1 MTTANKIEQKGYKLI
16 YNMGYKNGIQCIV
29 SVSAINSNGRT
40 IATERN
46 VTALFKIV
54 KDHFKK

>member
-1 MTTANKIEQKGYKLI
+1 MTTANKIEKKGYKVK
-16 YNMGYKNGIQCIV
+16 YNMGYKDGILCII
-29 SVSAINSNGRT
+29 SVSATNSNGRT

-46 VTALFKIV
+46 VTALLKIV